1 MFKRLFDYLFGG
13 VTMEEEI
20 LRVIDKPML
29 GLSSRSHFIL
39 SANYQVRVF
48 DNILLDDGYLGR
60 CAVVMNLKGGIE
72 DIYDFDGKNLIK
84 KDTTTFV
91 LTCVERRRH
100 DKQGENACKKM

>member
-1 MFKRLFDYLFGG
+1 MFKRIIDYLFGD

-60 CAVVMNLKGGIE
+60 CAVVMDVNGGIE
-72 DIYDFDGKNLIK
+72 GIYDFDGKNLIK

-91 LTCVERRRH
+91 LTCVERRIYN
-100 DKQGENACKKM
+100 KQGENS

>member
-1 MFKRLFDYLFGG
+1 MFKRLINHLFGG

-39 SANYQVRVF
+39 SNNYQVRVF

-60 CAVVMNLKGGIE
+60 CAVVMNLNGGIE
-72 DIYDFDGKNLIK
+72 GIYDFDGKNLIK

-100 DKQGENACKKM
+100 DKQGENS